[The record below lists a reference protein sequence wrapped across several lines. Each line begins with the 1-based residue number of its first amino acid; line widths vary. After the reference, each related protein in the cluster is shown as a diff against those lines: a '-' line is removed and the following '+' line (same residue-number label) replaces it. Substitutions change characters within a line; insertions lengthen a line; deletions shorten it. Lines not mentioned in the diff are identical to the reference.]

1 MDSLTILHPLEDLI
15 SSLLPNGQHN
25 IWPALLLFTD
35 ARQFSHFFALS
46 RAEEWMVSLT
56 HLHSHLRILISS
68 LLSYGLKVNHQS
80 NFYIYSNN
88 ISNEWMI
95 ILHDFLQISIDFS
108 ISSMVLF
115 DVIEFPLNSF

>member
-1 MDSLTILHPLEDLI
+1 MGSLTILHPLEDLI

-25 IWPALLLFTD
+25 IWPALLLFID

-68 LLSYGLKVNHQS
+68 LLSYGLS
-80 NFYIYSNN
+80 G
-88 ISNEWMI
+88 E
-95 ILHDFLQISIDFS
+95 
-108 ISSMVLF
+108 SSLYLLYLF
-115 DVIEFPLNSF
+115 